1 MKPETATSFKS
12 IFLPDFRKGDYK
24 DQQVCQHP
32 SVADGRGG
40 DQEEH
45 QKNSRCTGAA
55 RNSMTSGNLQKTT
68 VEEVS
73 TVEICNSCGIDL
85 SDIEPSTREQ
95 CVLYDLEYGLVEK
108 NVVAEIMDCPKF
120 RARIKGRFPENRSGP
135 LQYGVGLQALVI
147 NLLVAQ
153 MLSLRRACWTGAS
166 HLRHQVVR
174 GHLSWQHPADL

>member
-1 MKPETATSFKS
+1 
-12 IFLPDFRKGDYK
+12 
-24 DQQVCQHP
+24 
-32 SVADGRGG
+32 
-40 DQEEH
+40 
-45 QKNSRCTGAA
+45 
-55 RNSMTSGNLQKTT
+55 MTSENLQKTT

-85 SDIEPSTREQ
+85 SDIEPSAREQ

-153 MLSLRRACWTGAS
+153 MLSLRRLAGLVQAISGIELCEATCPGNIRRIYNALEPWEAAAKERLLTRPAIHADETG
-166 HLRHQVVR
+166 HRVNCTKPGGCR
-174 GHLSWQHPADL
+174 